1 MLPGLARRRLGINE
15 RKMKTTIINKLKEIE
30 RDHGITI
37 LYACESG
44 SRAWQF
50 PSPDSDFDVRF
61 IYVRPVDFYLSI
73 LDRDDHLSFPINDE
87 LDIYGWD
94 LKKVLKL
101 IRKSNT
107 TPFEWLQS
115 PIEYGARD
123 DFREKLWELCPNYFN
138 RKSNIHHYLGIA
150 KGALDTVVNK
160 DEIKIKKLFYV
171 LRPLLAAKWC
181 LKKNTIAPM
190 TIGPLLTLMPAGLKK
205 MVEELIDFKA
215 TAAEGFIVNLDPAL
229 RKYIEEEFKH
239 CTAGAEELLVPK
251 FELDELEIFFRKNIY
266 RYDNRRT

>member
-1 MLPGLARRRLGINE
+1 MPPVGERPPGINE
-15 RKMKTTIINKLKEIE
+15 KKMRTTIINKLKDIE
-30 RDHGITI
+30 KAHGITM

-61 IYVRPVDFYLSI
+61 IYIRPVDFYLSI
-73 LDRDDHLSFPINDE
+73 LDNDDQLSFPINDE

-101 IRKSNT
+101 VRKSNT

-115 PIEYGARD
+115 PIVYGELH
-123 DFREKLWELCPNYFN
+123 DFRETLWKLCPHYFN

-150 KGALDTVVNK
+150 KGALDTVVNNN
-160 DEIKIKKLFYV
+160 EIKIKKLFYV

-181 LKKNTIAPM
+181 LEQNSIAPM
-190 TIGPLLTLMPAGLKK
+190 IMGPLLTLMPAALAK
-205 MVEELIDFKA
+205 MVEKLIDFKA
-215 TAAEGFIVNLDPAL
+215 TANEGHVINIDPEL
-229 RKYIEEEFKH
+229 RTYIDEQFSY
-239 CTAGAEELLVPK
+239 CSAGA
-251 FELDELEIFFRKNIY
+251 DELASSTFEVGELETFFRKTLY
-266 RYDNRRT
+266 RYDHSRT

>member
-1 MLPGLARRRLGINE
+1 
-15 RKMKTTIINKLKEIE
+15 MKTTIINKLKDIE

-61 IYVRPVDFYLSI
+61 IYTRPVDFYLSI
-73 LDRDDHLSFPINDE
+73 LEKEDYLSFPINDE

-115 PIEYGARD
+115 PIVYGELH
-123 DFREKLWELCPNYFN
+123 DFRNELWTLCPNYFN

-150 KGALDTVVNK
+150 KGALDTVVN
-160 DEIKIKKLFYV
+160 DSEIKIKKLFYV
-171 LRPLLAAKWC
+171 LRPLLSAKWC
-181 LKKNTIAPM
+181 LEQNSIAPM
-190 TIGPLLTLMPAGLKK
+190 TIGPLLTLMPPTLGKL
-205 MVEELIDFKA
+205 VEELIEFKA
-215 TAAEGFIVNLDPAL
+215 AAAEGFVININPAL
-229 RKYIEEEFKH
+229 RSYIDKEFSY
-239 CTAGAEELLVPK
+239 CSARADELSVPK
-251 FELDELEIFFRKNIY
+251 FEIDELETFFRNTIY
-266 RYDNRRT
+266 RYDHSRT

>member
-1 MLPGLARRRLGINE
+1 M
-15 RKMKTTIINKLKEIE
+15 
-30 RDHGITI
+30 

-61 IYVRPVDFYLSI
+61 IYSRSVDFYLSI
-73 LDRDDHLSFPINDE
+73 LDSNDQLSFPINDE

-101 IRKSNT
+101 IHKSNT

-115 PIEYGARD
+115 PIVYGELP
-123 DFREKLWELCPNYFN
+123 DFRSELWQLCPYYFN

-150 KGALDTVVNK
+150 KGALATVVN
-160 DEIKIKKLFYV
+160 DNEIKIKKLFYV

-181 LKKNTIAPM
+181 LEQNTIAPM
-190 TIGPLLTLMPAGLKK
+190 TIGPLLTLMPKSLRRG
-205 MVEELIDFKA
+205 VEELIDFKA
-215 TAAEGFIVNLDPAL
+215 SANESHVINIDPAL
-229 RKYIEEEFKH
+229 RNYIDEQFNY
-239 CTAGAEELLVPK
+239 CSAGADELPVPK
-251 FELDELEIFFRKNIY
+251 FEVDRLETFFRETVY
-266 RYDNRRT
+266 RYDHRRT